1 MSFLDRSRGRGP
13 AGGGSSAAS
22 GGTILSPPGD
32 EETGGRAPTP
42 AERALGDFTISLRSV
57 WPVLVLSVFVGA
69 VAAGVALALLD
80 LIGMITHIAY
90 YGTFGWSL
98 VQPTLHHLGWLT
110 IFVPVAG
117 GLIIG
122 AMAYWGSERIRG
134 HGIPEAM
141 ETILVGGSK
150 IQPRLAVLKPVSSA
164 VSIGT
169 GGPFGAEGPII
180 LTGGAFGSVIGQ
192 YFRLSAS
199 QRRTLLV
206 AGACGGMAAVF
217 GTPVAAAL
225 FGIELLAFEWKPR
238 SMVPIGISVGV
249 AEIFRDVLAAHHLI
263 LAAPLFPV
271 PPHGAFSSVSV
282 IAAAAIGI
290 ACGLLAWTL
299 TGAVYGAEDLFRK
312 LPIHWAWWPAIGG
325 IIIGAGG
332 LVDPRALGVGYSVI
346 DSELSGKIAIGGLVT
361 LLIVKLVIWSMGLG
375 SGTSGGILAPLLLM
389 GAALGGIMAP
399 VMPGGSSATW
409 ALLGMAGAL
418 AGVTRS
424 PFTAIIFAFELTHDT
439 GSLLPLLVTCTIAHL
454 ISTLVLKRSI
464 LTEKVARRGFHV
476 MREYQV
482 EPMEALFVR
491 EAMERDLLTVAPD
504 QSLADVAAKLA
515 ASPASRRQRLYP
527 VIDGDNTLLGV
538 IAPSDL
544 LAADGNSAA
553 RAARNIMHADALVTY
568 PDEILRGAAD
578 RMAEHW
584 VGALPVV
591 TRDGKRLLGV
601 LTEFDLLKA
610 RQRQMEEERH
620 RERVLRLRRVDAPAP
635 QETTPDRGT
644 NTPSPDATAAAAA
657 GSAEPAAPA
666 DGPPG
671 NGQPDPVRPGPDGP
685 APEPD
690 QAATPSPARPAPDGS
705 ARTPELSARGPAEAG
720 PAGCLAGALIFPA
733 GGCRAA
739 GRRAL
744 ARKLPGS
751 RTGGSA
757 GRGEGTAADGPGRPG
772 APRAPARRSR
782 WRPGRL

>member
-1 MSFLDRSRGRGP
+1 MSFLDKLRGRDLIR
-13 AGGGSSAAS
+13 GGEAPESGS
-22 GGTILSPPGD
+22 TILSPAGD
-32 EETGGRAPTP
+32 EETGGRALTP
-42 AERALGDFTISLRSV
+42 AERALGDFTISLSTV
-57 WPVLVLSVFVGA
+57 WPVLLLSVLVGA
-69 VAAGVALALLD
+69 IAAGVSLVLLD
-80 LIGMITHIAY
+80 LIGLFTHIAY
-90 YGTFGWSL
+90 DGTFGWSL
-98 VQPTLHHLGWLT
+98 VQPSLHHLGWLT
-110 IFVPVAG
+110 IFVPVIG

-150 IQPRLAVLKPVSSA
+150 IEPRLAVLKPVSSA

-192 YFRLSAS
+192 LFRLSAS

-206 AGACGGMAAVF
+206 AGACAGMAAIF

-238 SMVPIGISVGV
+238 SMAPAGIAVCV
-249 AEIFRDVLAAHHLI
+249 ASILRNILAAHHLI
-263 LAAPLFPV
+263 LASPLFPV
-271 PPHGAFSSVSV
+271 PPHGAFSSISV

-290 ACGLLAWTL
+290 ACGLLAWVL

-325 IIIGAGG
+325 LIIGAGG
-332 LVDPRALGVGYSVI
+332 LIEPRALGVGYTVI
-346 DSELSGKIAIGGLVT
+346 AAELNGRIALGGLAA
-361 LLIVKLVIWSMGLG
+361 LLIVKLVIWSAGLG

-424 PFTAIIFAFELTHDT
+424 PFTAIVFAFELTHDT

-491 EAMERDLLTVAPD
+491 EAMQRDVLTVAPD
-504 QSLADVAAKLA
+504 QPLAGLA
-515 ASPASRRQRLYP
+515 AELSASRRQRLYP
-527 VIDGDNTLLGV
+527 VIDADSTLLGV
-538 IAPSDL
+538 ITPSDL
-544 LAADGNSAA
+544 LAPAAGAAPAA
-553 RAARNIMHADALVTY
+553 RHIMRADALVTY
-568 PDEILRGAAD
+568 PDEILRAAAD
-578 RMAEHW
+578 QMAEHW

-591 TRDGKRLLGV
+591 TRDRQRLLGI

-610 RQRQMEEERH
+610 RQRQLAEERH
-620 RERVLRLRRVDAPAP
+620 RERVLRLRRAGTPAIRDKRP
-635 QETTPDRGT
+635 
-644 NTPSPDATAAAAA
+644 
-657 GSAEPAAPA
+657 
-666 DGPPG
+666 DGPPPPAGDTHAGDTPADDTHDTSATG
-671 NGQPDPVRPGPDGP
+671 NDDDPGAPNCQPLR
-685 APEPD
+685 
-690 QAATPSPARPAPDGS
+690 AAKARPAGWNS
-705 ARTPELSARGPAEAG
+705 Q
-720 PAGCLAGALIFPA
+720 F
-733 GGCRAA
+733 
-739 GRRAL
+739 
-744 ARKLPGS
+744 
-751 RTGGSA
+751 
-757 GRGEGTAADGPGRPG
+757 
-772 APRAPARRSR
+772 RSR
-782 WRPGRL
+782 